1 MAPLRTLFRDT
12 CAGQI
17 MYYLSG
23 HRFLR
28 HPEDEPDFKVPE
40 KFLQDK
46 DQQRGSDKV
55 KRDQRST
62 SNRSQHPST
71 AHSDSEETIIE
82 DRGSSRNRVDGSEEE
97 GEDRNLVDWY
107 SEDDAEN
114 PLNWS
119 VPRKTFVTFCICLI
133 TTSVYSG
140 SSIFTPGVQEAMQ
153 TWRVGQ
159 VPATLGLSL
168 FVIGYALGPMF
179 LSPMTEIPAIGRTFP
194 YIIALTIFVLLQ
206 VPSALTNSFS
216 GFLVLRFLA
225 GFFGSPPLAT
235 GGASISD
242 MFAPDTRTFAM
253 GVYGLSAAGGPAL
266 GPVISGFA
274 IAARGWHWSMW
285 ILLWLSGFALV
296 FLTFT
301 LTETSATNIL
311 VRRARRL
318 RKLIGKK
325 ELKSQGEI
333 EQANMKPMDIVQM
346 TIIRPWK
353 MTLTEPIVIALNAYI
368 AFVYAVLYCW
378 FESFPIV
385 FLEGY
390 GWGLGVAQ
398 LPFLSL
404 LVGSILGFAGIAFWN
419 QNYYRPLYSKLNG
432 KVPPEERLVSHPPF
446 GPGCESKCL
455 VKSEHANDVV
465 RYSVSLQYPAFIGS
479 FCYPICLF
487 WFGWS
492 ANRTSWV
499 APVIAA
505 AFFGIGT
512 TCMFMS
518 ALNYLSDAY
527 PRHVASAL
535 ASNDIVRSL
544 LGAAAPLFA
553 GIMFRNIGIDWGCSL
568 LGFVSL
574 LMIPIPFVL
583 YKFGPQLRNRSK
595 MAD

>member
-1 MAPLRTLFRDT
+1 MAIFGPLFWDT

-17 MYYLSG
+17 VYCLSG
-23 HRFLR
+23 RKALR
-28 HPEDEPDFKVPE
+28 HPEDEPGFKVPE
-40 KFLQDK
+40 HLIPSK
-46 DQQRGSDKV
+46 DD
-55 KRDQRST
+55 KRDSEKIKRGQGSAD
-62 SNRSQHPST
+62 RSQQPSST
-71 AHSDSEETIIE
+71 HSNSEDTIIVDDNSSSHRE
-82 DRGSSRNRVDGSEEE
+82 DGAEEE
-97 GEDRNLVDWY
+97 GEDHNLVNWY
-107 SEDDAEN
+107 SEDDTEN

-119 VPRKTFVTFCICLI
+119 VPRKSFVTFCICLI

-140 SSIFTPGVQEAMQ
+140 SSIFTPGLQEAMQ
-153 TWRVGQ
+153 IWKVGQ

-168 FVIGYALGPMF
+168 FVVGYAIGPMF
-179 LSPMTEIPAIGRTFP
+179 LSPMTEIPAVGRTFP
-194 YIIALTIFVLLQ
+194 YIITLAIFVILQ

-235 GGASISD
+235 GGASIAD
-242 MFAPDTRTFAM
+242 MFSPDTRSFAL
-253 GVYGLSAAGGPAL
+253 GIYGLSAAGGPAL
-266 GPVISGFA
+266 GPVMSGFA

-285 ILLWLSGFALV
+285 ILLWLSGFALL

-301 LTETSATNIL
+301 LTETSSTNML
-311 VRRARRL
+311 ARRARRL
-318 RKLIGKK
+318 RKLTGNE

-333 EQANMKPMDIVQM
+333 EQANMKPMDVVQM

-390 GWGLGVAQ
+390 GWSLGVAQ

-404 LVGSILGFAGIAFWN
+404 LIGSIIGFAGIAYWN
-419 QNYYRPLYSKLNG
+419 QCYYRPLHRKLEDN
-432 KVPPEERLVSHPPF
+432 VPPEERLF
-446 GPGCESKCL
+446 
-455 VKSEHANDVV
+455 
-465 RYSVSLQYPAFIGS
+465 PAFMGS

-505 AFFGIGT
+505 AFCGIGT

-544 LGAAAPLFA
+544 FGAAAPLFA
-553 GIMFRNIGIDWGCSL
+553 GIMFTNLGIDWGCSL
-568 LGFVSL
+568 LGFISL
-574 LMIPIPFVL
+574 VMIPIPFVL
-583 YKFGPQLRNRSK
+583 YKYGPKLRKRSK
-595 MAD
+595 MAN

>member
-1 MAPLRTLFRDT
+1 M
-12 CAGQI
+12 
-17 MYYLSG
+17 
-23 HRFLR
+23 
-28 HPEDEPDFKVPE
+28 
-40 KFLQDK
+40 
-46 DQQRGSDKV
+46 V
-55 KRDQRST
+55 KRDQRSA
-62 SNRSQHPST
+62 SDRSQHPST

-82 DRGSSRNRVDGSEEE
+82 DRDSSRNQVDGSEEE
-97 GEDRNLVDWY
+97 GQDPNLVDWY

-159 VPATLGLSL
+159 VPATFGLSL

-194 YIIALTIFVLLQ
+194 YIIALTMFVLLQ

-419 QNYYRPLYSKLNG
+419 QNYYRPLYSKLYG
-432 KVPPEERLVSHPPF
+432 KVPPEERL
-446 GPGCESKCL
+446 
-455 VKSEHANDVV
+455 
-465 RYSVSLQYPAFIGS
+465 YPAFVGS

-499 APVIAA
+499 APVIGA

-583 YKFGPQLRNRSK
+583 YKFGPQLRKRSK